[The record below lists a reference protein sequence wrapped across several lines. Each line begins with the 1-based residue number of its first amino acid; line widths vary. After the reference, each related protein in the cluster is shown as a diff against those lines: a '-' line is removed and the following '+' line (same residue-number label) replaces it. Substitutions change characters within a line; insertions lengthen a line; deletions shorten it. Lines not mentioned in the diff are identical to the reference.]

1 MKRWPTILIAGTFL
15 ATLVQ
20 ADGNNGLDRE
30 ETQRFQR
37 NRVLIEKLVDGSLRL
52 AAVDDPI
59 RRADYCIDLAGP
71 LADEIQQSLAQQEGN
86 RVEELAGHLQALLNQ
101 GVADNL
107 GQARQAIPVG
117 SAEDR
122 KLAEIHRRALAVI
135 DQWEKRLGLEDLEP
149 AQQTLRIIHQEK
161 ARLEQILAQGKWD
174 RLEDKETRRQGDKET
189 RRQGDKETRRQ
200 GDK

>member
-1 MKRWPTILIAGTFL
+1 MIAGTLL

-30 ETQRFQR
+30 ETLRFQR

-52 AAVDDPI
+52 AGVDDPI
-59 RRADYCIDLAGP
+59 RRADSCIDLAGP
-71 LADEIQQSLAQQEGN
+71 LADEIRQSLAQQERE
-86 RVEELAGHLQALLNQ
+86 RVEELAGFLQILLNQ

-122 KLAEIHRRALAVI
+122 KLAEIHGRALVAI
-135 DQWEKRLGLEDLEP
+135 DQLEEHLR
-149 AQQTLRIIHQEK
+149 QQDEEQARHTLRIVHEEK
-161 ARLEQILAQGKWD
+161 ARLEQVLARGKWD
-174 RLEDKETRRQGDKET
+174 RVEDKETRRQGDKET